1 MKTKTAVKADD
12 PRASSLPQ
20 IGDDRSAQAPV
31 GGGPRGAKE
40 AEAAASADSFT
51 EEGKLVAQ
59 IETRAEE
66 LDQKALEVVEKELK
80 EVRAGAPQPKIPPDV
95 EDAGVVNPQ
104 QEADKVVKE
113 GPTLNLPIDEQ
124 TYKKGSKQGAKGR
137 WYWQEKE
144 VVGVSSLVALAMWV
158 KRLIG
163 RAHKKAMKVIFR
175 KGGEKG

>member
-1 MKTKTAVKADD
+1 MPKTVIKADD

-20 IGDDRSAQAPV
+20 IGDDTSTQAQV
-31 GGGPRGAKE
+31 GVPRGAKE
-40 AEAAASADSFT
+40 TEAASTADSFA

-80 EVRAGAPQPKIPPDV
+80 EVQAGAPQPKIPPDV
-95 EDAGVVNPQ
+95 EDAGVINPQ

-113 GPTLNLPIDEQ
+113 GPTLDLPIDQE
-124 TYKKGSKQGAKGR
+124 TYKRASKQGADGR

-144 VVGVSSLVALAMWV
+144 VVGVPALVALALWI

-163 RAHKKAMKVIFR
+163 KAHKKAMKVIFK
-175 KGGEKG
+175 KGDRE